1 MPIVHV
7 ALDLPLNRLFDYL
20 SEDAATQDVGR
31 RVLVPFGRE
40 QKVGVIM
47 AVSQQSDIALERLKG
62 VTQIWRD
69 VDPLSTP
76 LLTLLR
82 FASEYYHHPLGPVIL
97 NALPP
102 GLRRTKGWVP
112 LKRRRTV
119 ASPKPRACPPLNDEQ
134 LTAAAAIH
142 AQRHHFYAFL
152 LKGITGSGKT
162 EVYLEAISAAVQEGG
177 QVLVLVPEI
186 NLTPALEHRF
196 RERLPGIHLVSLH
209 SHLTEKERVARWLE
223 AQSGEATV
231 ILGTRLAVFCPI
243 PRLRL
248 IVVDEEHDPSYKQQ
262 EGLRYSA
269 RDLSI
274 VRAQLEKIPVV
285 LGSATPS
292 LESWFNARSNRYHL
306 LTLSR
311 RAQTNATLPAIQLVE
326 PPREGVA
333 QGLSPAALGA
343 LGERLMR
350 GEQSLVFINR
360 RGYSPALV
368 CNQCGWVCSCD
379 RCSARLVV
387 HLRAREMRCHHC
399 GHHRPIPHH
408 CPTCGN
414 AQLSTAGEGTQK
426 IEARLREHFPDARIL
441 RVDSDSLARVNAWA
455 ETAAA
460 ISAGEVD
467 ILVGTQ
473 VLVKGHDF
481 PRITLVVA
489 LNVDGALYSND
500 FRGSER
506 LFAQLVQVAGRAG
519 RAEHPGEVVI
529 QTAFPGHPLFT
540 AIRHHDYEQFAAL
553 ELDTRRMAGFPPFI
567 HQAILRASSI
577 SEKAVIRFME
587 NALSSAHH
595 LVQKGVLI
603 FDPVPPAMARLAGKT
618 RLQLLVQCAQRS
630 ELQSFLS
637 AWQNALFETPES
649 RVNWVL
655 DVDPLEL

>member
-7 ALDLPLNRLFDYL
+7 ALDVPLNRLFDYQ
-20 SEDAATQDVGR
+20 SEDATTDDVGR
-31 RVLVPFGRE
+31 RVLVPFGHE
-40 QKVGVIM
+40 KKVGVILSL
-47 AVSQQSDIALERLKG
+47 SQQSTIALERLKA

-69 VDPLSTP
+69 VDPLPKP

-102 GLRRTKGWVP
+102 GLRRTVGWVP
-112 LKRRRTV
+112 LKRRRAA
-119 ASPKPRACPPLNDEQ
+119 ASPEPRACPPLNAEQ
-134 LTAAAAIH
+134 LTAAAAIQ
-142 AQRHHFYAFL
+142 AQRHHFHAFL

-223 AQSGEATV
+223 AQSGQATV

-274 VRAQLEKIPVV
+274 VRAQIEKIPVV

-292 LESWFNARSNRYHL
+292 LESWFNAQSSRYHL
-306 LTLSR
+306 LSLTR
-311 RAQTNATLPAIQLVE
+311 RAQTNATLPAIQLVA
-326 PPREGVA
+326 PPREVAA
-333 QGLSPAALGA
+333 QGLSPAALAA
-343 LGERLMR
+343 LGERLTR

-368 CNQCGWVCSCD
+368 CNQCGWVCSCE

-426 IEARLREHFPDARIL
+426 IEARLREQFPQARIL

-460 ISAGEVD
+460 IAAGEVD

-519 RAEHPGEVVI
+519 RAEHPGEVII
-529 QTAFPGHPLFT
+529 QTTFPGHPLFT
-540 AIRHHDYEQFAAL
+540 AIRHHDYEQFATL
-553 ELDTRRMAGFPPFI
+553 ELEARRMASFPPFI
-567 HQAILRASSI
+567 HQAILRASSE
-577 SEKAVIRFME
+577 SEKAVTRFME
-587 NALSSAHH
+587 NALRSAHH
-595 LVQKGVLI
+595 STTEGVLV

-618 RLQLLVQCAQRS
+618 RLQLLVQCSQRS

-637 AWQNALFETPES
+637 AWQSALFETPES